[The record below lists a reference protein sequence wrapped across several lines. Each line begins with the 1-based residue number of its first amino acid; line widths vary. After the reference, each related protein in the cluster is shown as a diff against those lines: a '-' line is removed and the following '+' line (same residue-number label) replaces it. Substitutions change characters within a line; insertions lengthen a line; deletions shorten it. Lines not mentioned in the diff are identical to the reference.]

1 MAMKLSSPVFE
12 SGEAIPDRYARK
24 NGNVSPPLVWSGAP
38 SQARGLALIVDDP
51 DAPKGTFVHWLVY
64 HIPPDVKSL
73 DEGLDSHDELPGGL
87 RQGKN
92 GFGGLGYGGPQPPS
106 GTHHYRF
113 HLFALDRDVDLPPG
127 RSRQELES
135 AMRGHIIEEAELVG
149 LYGAR

>member
-12 SGEAIPDRYARK
+12 SGETIPDRYARK
-24 NGNVSPPLVWSGAP
+24 NGNVSPPLAWSGAP

-64 HIPPDVKSL
+64 HIPMDVKSL
-73 DEGLDSHDELPGGL
+73 DEGLDSHGELASGL

-92 GFGGLGYGGPQPPS
+92 DFGGLGYGGPQPPS

-113 HLFALDRDVDLPPG
+113 HLFALDRDVDLPAG
-127 RSRQELES
+127 KSRQELES